1 MKETCNN
8 EDSGDLENRLRNIKI
23 KSTPVSSV
31 AGEKFDWEKI
41 ARQRKLRNLQ
51 QALILENAKYIF
63 VNGNL
68 QEQDNNEICSDN
80 TPRKV
85 KKL

>member
-1 MKETCNN
+1 MKKTWNN
-8 EDSGDLENRLRNIKI
+8 EDSCDLEKRLTNIKI

-31 AGEKFDWEKI
+31 AGEKFDLEKI
-41 ARQRKLRNLQ
+41 ARQRKIRNLQ
-51 QALILENAKYIF
+51 HAQILENAKYIF

-68 QEQDNNEICSDN
+68 PEQDNKEICSDN
-80 TPRKV
+80 VLRKV